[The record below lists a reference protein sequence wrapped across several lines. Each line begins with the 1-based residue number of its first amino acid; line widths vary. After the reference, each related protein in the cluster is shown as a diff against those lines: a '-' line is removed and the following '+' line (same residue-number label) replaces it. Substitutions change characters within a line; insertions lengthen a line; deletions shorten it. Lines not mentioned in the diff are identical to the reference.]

1 MASMEM
7 IAVDLGASSGKVVC
21 GSYDGHTLSTRLLRR
36 FENIPVFVRGTLHW
50 NVLSLYGEILA
61 SLREA
66 GAQPVASLGID
77 SWGNDFGL
85 LDEKGD
91 LIANPVHYRDARTL
105 GAMEK
110 VFARVPAREVF
121 SQTGVQL
128 MRLNALY
135 QLFSLYERRMPQAE
149 FARTFLLIP
158 DLLIYFLTGIR
169 CSEFTNAT
177 TTQMFDPI
185 RRDWARE
192 MLKKLSIPDH
202 LFTQA
207 VYPGT
212 VLGALDAECQ
222 FKPGL
227 KATRVVA
234 VAQHDTASAVMGV
247 PAKDEDFAYIS
258 SGTWSLL
265 GTELK
270 SPVINDKAFSFNF
283 TNEGGAFGTWRLLKN
298 VMGLWILQECQRHW
312 AAAGREYDFG
322 QLEQAAESAAPFQ
335 CLIDPDDERFVPP
348 SDMPGRIRAYCRET
362 GQPQPETVGEIVR
375 CVLESLALKY
385 MIVFEQLEEIT
396 EKSYSAIY
404 IVGGGVRNRLL
415 CFFTAQATGKTVLT
429 GSAEATAVGNL
440 MVQAAS
446 LGEVKGIGEIREVIR
461 RSFAVTEFPAD
472 ARSDWSEARG
482 RFRALLQHVRE

>member
-1 MASMEM
+1 
-7 IAVDLGASSGKVVC
+7 
-21 GSYDGHTLSTRLLRR
+21 
-36 FENIPVFVRGTLHW
+36 
-50 NVLSLYGEILA
+50 
-61 SLREA
+61 
-66 GAQPVASLGID
+66 
-77 SWGNDFGL
+77 
-85 LDEKGD
+85 
-91 LIANPVHYRDARTL
+91 
-105 GAMEK
+105 
-110 VFARVPAREVF
+110 
-121 SQTGVQL
+121 
-128 MRLNALY
+128 
-135 QLFSLYERRMPQAE
+135 
-149 FARTFLLIP
+149 LIP

-177 TTQMFDPI
+177 TTQMFDPV

-192 MLKKLSIPDH
+192 LLKKLSIPDR
-202 LFTQA
+202 LFTEV

-212 VLGALDAECQ
+212 VLGKLDAGCQ

-227 KATRVVA
+227 TETRVVA

-270 SPVINDKAFSFNF
+270 SPVINEKTFSFNF

-312 AAAGREYDFG
+312 AAEREYDFA

-348 SDMPGRIRAYCRET
+348 GDMPGRIRAYCRET
-362 GQPQPETVGEIVR
+362 GQPQPETVGEVVR

-385 MIVFEQLEEIT
+385 MVVFEQLEEIT
-396 EKSYSAIY
+396 QKQYSAVY
-404 IVGGGVRNRLL
+404 IMGGGVRNRLL
-415 CFFTAQATGKTVLT
+415 CQFTAQATGKTVLT
-429 GSAEATAVGNL
+429 GPAEATAVGNL

-446 LGEVKGIGEIREVIR
+446 CGEVKGIGEIREVIR
-461 RSFAVTEFPAD
+461 RSFAVAEFLVD
-472 ARSDWSEARG
+472 ARSDWSEARD
-482 RFRALLQHVRE
+482 RFRALLRRAGKNRDNNR